1 MGMRDGSWPA
11 IIRALA
17 RKAKRGRNMSRES
30 ASVRSMATSTHP
42 GSVTLTRDANGERL
56 SLSGD
61 WTLPHYVDLHRK
73 AVDLAPSLG
82 KDVRVDIHGLG
93 AMDTSGAFVIAE
105 LLGSKRTQALAQD
118 ASLPP
123 ARRALLKT
131 VGDAIDTYCKGIKRP
146 RDAGFVV
153 MLERIGRAMD
163 SFWRQTLKLLGFI
176 GITLQGFASTVW
188 RPSRWRVTP
197 LVSHVEQT
205 GLDAVPILA
214 LLSFMV
220 GAVVAFLGST
230 VLASYGATVFTVD
243 LIGFAFLRE
252 FGVLLTAILLA
263 GRTASAFAAQIGSMK
278 AREEIDAI
286 RTLGLSPIELLVL
299 PRVLALLI
307 ALPLLTFLAMVAG
320 IVGGG
325 AVCVVALKMSPSM
338 FLSMFQAD
346 MSTRQFLVGMAKA
359 PVFAFMIAVIGCME
373 GFKVSGS
380 AQSVGEHTT
389 SSVVQSLFVVILL
402 DAVAALFYMEMGW

>member
-1 MGMRDGSWPA
+1 MTPTSLPGSAVLARDAGVA
-11 IIRALA
+11 RLALA
-17 RKAKRGRNMSRES
+17 
-30 ASVRSMATSTHP
+30 
-42 GSVTLTRDANGERL
+42 
-56 SLSGD
+56 GD
-61 WTLPHYVDLHRK
+61 WTLAHYMALQARANELAGTVGDDVVVDLT
-73 AVDLAPSLG
+73 S
-82 KDVRVDIHGLG
+82 LG

-105 LLGSKRTQALAQD
+105 LLGSRRTQALAQD
-118 ASLPP
+118 ESLAP

-131 VGDAIDTYCKGIKRP
+131 VGDAIDTYCKGVKKP

-153 MLERIGRAMD
+153 LLERIGKGVN
-163 SFWRQTLKLLGFI
+163 SSWRQTLKLLGFI
-176 GITLQGFASTVW
+176 GITLQAFAATLFK
-188 RPSRWRVTP
+188 PKRWRVTA
-197 LVSHVEQT
+197 LVSHIEQT

-230 VLASYGATVFTVD
+230 ALASYGASIFTVD

-263 GRTASAFAAQIGSMK
+263 GRTASAFTAQIGSMK
-278 AREEIDAI
+278 SREEIDAI
-286 RTLGLSPIELLVL
+286 RTLGLDPVELLVL
-299 PRVLALLI
+299 PRVLALLV
-307 ALPLLTFLAMVAG
+307 ALPLLTFIAMIAG

-325 AVCVVALKMSPSM
+325 VVCMAVLKMTAAM

-346 MSTRQFLVGMAKA
+346 ISLGQFVVGIAKA
-359 PVFAFMIAVIGCME
+359 PVFAFMIGVIGCME

-389 SSVVQSLFVVILL
+389 SAVVQSIFVVILL
-402 DAVAALFYMEMGW
+402 DALAALFYMEMGW

>member
-1 MGMRDGSWPA
+1 
-11 IIRALA
+11 
-17 RKAKRGRNMSRES
+17 
-30 ASVRSMATSTHP
+30 MATAPPLP
-42 GSVTLTRDANGERL
+42 GTATLTRDQGGARL
-56 SLSGD
+56 TIAGD
-61 WTLPHYVDLHRK
+61 WTLPHYSDLQRRANELAGSIDSGI
-73 AVDLAPSLG
+73 AVDIG
-82 KDVRVDIHGLG
+82 HLG

-105 LLGSKRTQALAQD
+105 LLGSSRTQALAQD
-118 ASLPP
+118 EALPP

-131 VGDAIDTYCKGIKRP
+131 VGDAIDTYCTGVKRP
-146 RDAGFVV
+146 RDAGFVAT
-153 MLERIGRAMD
+153 LERIGKAMQG
-163 SFWRQTLKLLGFI
+163 FWKQTAQLLAFI
-176 GITLQGFASTVW
+176 GITLQGFLATVW
-188 RPSRWRVTP
+188 RPRRWRVTS
-197 LVSHVEQT
+197 LVSHIEQT

-220 GAVVAFLGST
+220 GCVVAFLGST
-230 VLASYGATVFTVD
+230 ALASYGASLFTVD

-263 GRTASAFAAQIGSMK
+263 GRTASAFTAQIGSMK

-286 RTLGLSPIELLVL
+286 RTLGLDPVELLVL
-299 PRVLALLI
+299 PRVLALVVS
-307 ALPLLTFLAMVAG
+307 LPLLTFLAMVAG

-325 AVCVVALKMSPSM
+325 VVCMAVLKISPSM

-346 MSTRQFLVGMAKA
+346 ISLTQFLVGIAKA

-389 SSVVQSLFVVILL
+389 SAVVQSIFVVILL
-402 DAVAALFYMEMGW
+402 DALAALFYMEMDW

>member
-1 MGMRDGSWPA
+1 
-11 IIRALA
+11 
-17 RKAKRGRNMSRES
+17 MSAPS
-30 ASVRSMATSTHP
+30 LP
-42 GSVTLTRDANGERL
+42 GSVTLTRDAGGARL
-56 SLSGD
+56 VLRGD
-61 WTLPHYVDLHRK
+61 WTLSHYTVLQQRANELAGSIGADVGVDVH
-73 AVDLAPSLG
+73 
-82 KDVRVDIHGLG
+82 DV
-93 AMDTSGAFVIAE
+93 ATMDTSGAFVIAE
-105 LLGSKRTQALAQD
+105 LLGSSRTQALAQD
-118 ASLPP
+118 ESLPA

-131 VGDAIDTYCKGIKRP
+131 VGDAIDTYCKGVRRK

-153 MLERIGRAMD
+153 MLERIGAAMA
-163 SFWRQTLKLLGFI
+163 STWKQTLKLLGFI
-176 GITLQGFASTVW
+176 GITLQGFARTAW
-188 RPSRWRVTP
+188 RPSRWRVTS
-197 LVSHVEQT
+197 LVSHLEQT

-230 VLASYGATVFTVD
+230 ALAAYGASVFTVD

-263 GRTASAFAAQIGSMK
+263 GRTASAFTAQIGSMK

-286 RTLGLSPIELLVL
+286 RTLGLDPVELLVL

-307 ALPLLTFLAMVAG
+307 ALPLLTFVAMIAG

-325 AVCVVALKMSPSM
+325 AVCLAVLKMSPSM
-338 FLSMFQAD
+338 FLSMFQDD
-346 MSTRQFLVGMAKA
+346 MSLRQFLVGIAKA
-359 PVFAFMIAVIGCME
+359 PVFAFMISVIGCME

-389 SSVVQSLFVVILL
+389 SAVVQSIFIVILL
-402 DAVAALFYMEMGW
+402 DATAALFYMEMGW